1 MLLGI
6 KRTPSEFQINLG
18 KHWQAPHVELD
29 LFSSHKR
36 IKLDDECFL
45 KDSAQNLNL
54 EKSNKPTNNAMIKA
68 IDSDDAMDYL
78 RVRKQAGESK
88 INIKKAIV
96 FDKVPLFGKEEVEEN
111 KPLQDLEMNVQ

>member
-6 KRTPSEFQINLG
+6 KRTPSELHINFG
-18 KHWQAPHVELD
+18 KQWQAPHVELD

-36 IKLDDECFL
+36 KKLDEESFL
-45 KDSAQNLNL
+45 KDSVQLK

-88 INIKKAIV
+88 INIKKAKV
-96 FDKVPLFGKEEVEEN
+96 FEKVPL
-111 KPLQDLEMNVQ
+111 L